1 MNDPSPVT
9 PVPPTNEGVV
19 PNPIIQEWSLDEYM
33 RSAKELDKRLRE
45 KLRDDAKVYD
55 RLDDIPMWSELVT
68 ISIL

>member
-1 MNDPSPVT
+1 
-9 PVPPTNEGVV
+9 VV